1 MFFYNFSDDE
11 ETINLKE
18 LKLKLKTKRNFK
30 SAANKPVASTS
41 FASQNVQHVTA
52 EGDTDLDNQI
62 ANNSTEQTRKSRKRK
77 RDPSKWKKNVRKD
90 KRNRGEAYISSR
102 KKTSSCEKG
111 KKPEGLY

>member
-1 MFFYNFSDDE
+1 M
-11 ETINLKE
+11 
-18 LKLKLKTKRNFK
+18 
-30 SAANKPVASTS
+30 ASTS

-90 KRNRGEAYISSR
+90 KRNRGEAYIFSR
-102 KKTSSCEKG
+102 KKLVPAKKVKNLKDCTSATKEKT
-111 KKPEGLY
+111 